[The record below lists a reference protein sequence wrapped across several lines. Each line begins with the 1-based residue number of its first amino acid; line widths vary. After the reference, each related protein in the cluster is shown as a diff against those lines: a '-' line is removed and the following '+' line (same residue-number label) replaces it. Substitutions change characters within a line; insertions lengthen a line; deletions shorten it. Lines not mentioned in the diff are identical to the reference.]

1 MGTHAAQDTQAPLA
15 TCTNTTSSVSPLC
28 EGGPR
33 PYCARGQRKE
43 ADPEDLGKGAGRFA
57 LIPKTNTTT
66 NAQIEPDGQKK
77 EMGAPDDPYP
87 SFAVAFL
94 EHRKGILI
102 FGN

>member
-1 MGTHAAQDTQAPLA
+1 M
-15 TCTNTTSSVSPLC
+15 
-28 EGGPR
+28 
-33 PYCARGQRKE
+33 
-43 ADPEDLGKGAGRFA
+43 
-57 LIPKTNTTT
+57 IPKTNTTT